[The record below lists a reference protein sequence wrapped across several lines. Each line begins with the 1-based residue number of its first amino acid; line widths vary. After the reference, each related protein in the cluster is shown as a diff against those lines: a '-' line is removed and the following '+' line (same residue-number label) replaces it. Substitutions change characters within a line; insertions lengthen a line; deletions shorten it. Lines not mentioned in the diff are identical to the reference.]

1 MKRILKTLSVL
12 LTVAMVVL
20 LAGLTIS
27 AAEKP
32 ALSSS
37 ELTLAVGYSGKL
49 TVSGDYKSIE
59 WTSSDESVCTVKNGK
74 VTAVS
79 TGKATVTAKADS
91 CKLTCKVKVYKSCFG
106 EYSPQSV
113 RKGKTLTLKIPA
125 YGVKKAEAYVTDTDM
140 GKITSVKISKG
151 YAVVKMKALS
161 SGDTSVCIYDTN
173 SPKCRIYVGVHINYS
188 DYKYE
193 FRTEDAL
200 ESHYKKHKDEFGNI
214 TQDEYLAAANRI
226 ITSDSKDIL
235 HKYEKDD
242 GDPMYFDKKTGAL
255 LIMSSDGFIRTFFIP
270 EDGLE
275 YWERK

>member
-20 LAGLTIS
+20 FAGLTIS

-32 ALSSS
+32 ELSSS

-79 TGKATVTAKADS
+79 TGKATVTAKDDS

-113 RKGKTLTLKIPA
+113 KKGKTLTMKIPA
-125 YGVKKAEAYVTDTDM
+125 YYEDPRLRREKGGGIRHRYGY
-140 GKITSVKISKG
+140 GKDHICKNIQGLCLCEDESTF
-151 YAVVKMKALS
+151 
-161 SGDTSVCIYDTN
+161 
-173 SPKCRIYVGVHINYS
+173 VGRHICM
-188 DYKYE
+188 
-193 FRTEDAL
+193 
-200 ESHYKKHKDEFGNI
+200 HI
-214 TQDEYLAAANRI
+214 
-226 ITSDSKDIL
+226 
-235 HKYEKDD
+235 
-242 GDPMYFDKKTGAL
+242 
-255 LIMSSDGFIRTFFIP
+255 
-270 EDGLE
+270 
-275 YWERK
+275 